1 MLHFFEKKK
10 ANNVYKKKMGLLY
23 PCFAIRDHM
32 SSEGGKKR
40 GLPMG
45 HLCFATQCK
54 ASGMVGG
61 HIKLKFKLEGERI
74 RAWLVW
80 RFIWVEDLLCSNHN
94 NPNIKCTKMY
104 ILYMPQFISSFR
116 SRGEITSF
124 KTVRRVTSSPHHRWG
139 RGRDQLL

>member
-1 MLHFFEKKK
+1 
-10 ANNVYKKKMGLLY
+10 MGLLY

-61 HIKLKFKLEGERI
+61 HIKLKFKLEGSGLEPDWYGASFGLKIFYVRI
-74 RAWLVW
+74 IIIR
-80 RFIWVEDLLCSNHN
+80 I
-94 NPNIKCTKMY
+94 
-104 ILYMPQFISSFR
+104 
-116 SRGEITSF
+116 
-124 KTVRRVTSSPHHRWG
+124 
-139 RGRDQLL
+139 